1 MAGKGFVNSSSRR
14 RGVPGVAV
22 KYDEFDED
30 EHQAQNK
37 DVETDAPPQEEEL
50 CVSPVENEDMI
61 ARLAALVHPIF
72 AANGHLNG
80 VDNED
85 ADVEENGIDDDP
97 DRQSRDRMGKGF
109 VHDPRTGPGRSL
121 CGNVVTDTFGILDQ
135 PVDVVDCDETDN
147 V

>member
-1 MAGKGFVNSSSRR
+1 MSATFPVLSW
-14 RGVPGVAV
+14 RGVWTTLSP
-22 KYDEFDED
+22 
-30 EHQAQNK
+30 H
-37 DVETDAPPQEEEL
+37 L
-50 CVSPVENEDMI
+50 CSI
-61 ARLAALVHPIF
+61 SRLCAVHPIF

-135 PVDVVDCDETDN
+135 PVCV
-147 V
+147 